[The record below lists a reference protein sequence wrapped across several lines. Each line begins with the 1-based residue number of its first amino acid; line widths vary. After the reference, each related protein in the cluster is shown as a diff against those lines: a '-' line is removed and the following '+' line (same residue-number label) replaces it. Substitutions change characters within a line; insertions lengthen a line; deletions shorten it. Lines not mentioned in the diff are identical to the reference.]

1 MADQIRINTA
11 RLAADA
17 AQIQRLVYAIQKEAE
32 AIRQS
37 VRELD
42 TMWEGAGKEA
52 FQQAFQEDIQLVQE
66 AVNSMQELC
75 DYDTNALQQ
84 YEQCSRKLAV
94 LVAGIK
100 V

>member
-17 AQIQRLVYAIQKEAE
+17 AQIQRLVYAIQEAE

-52 FQQAFQEDIQLVQE
+52 FQQAFQEDMELVQE
-66 AVNSMQELC
+66 AVNSIQELC

-94 LVAGIK
+94 LVADIK

>member
-52 FQQAFQEDIQLVQE
+52 FQQAFQEDME
-66 AVNSMQELC
+66 AVNSIQELC

-94 LVAGIK
+94 LVADIK